1 MNLSCYWQVSGAP
14 YVLELYKVALALLKS
29 PETFVSLQVDFYIG
43 TDATSML
50 LEPSSPPA
58 HASSQSVNQEY
69 SSAQLLAVSDEE
81 EAYLS
86 ESGVPLMQDEVDMSR
101 QSVLRNAS
109 PDKTP
114 SPILPAALVEE
125 AILSNRPVHLSYDS
139 SDDRGTPSPGASA
152 SPSRRP
158 SLRGKVTFV
167 LGTNLLSIFIASSI
181 Y

>member
-1 MNLSCYWQVSGAP
+1 MLCLNNQKLC
-14 YVLELYKVALALLKS
+14 
-29 PETFVSLQVDFYIG
+29 VSLQVDFYIG